1 MDKKTE
7 LRLSNAAKIQLIK
20 ELKNTVENDDCYDLG
35 SYILMI
41 QDELELLKKLDDK
54 IKNLENE
61 LGYNDECPF

>member
-7 LRLSNAAKIQLIK
+7 LRLCNAAKIQLIK
-20 ELKNTVENDDCYDLG
+20 ELKHTVNNDDVYDLC

-41 QDELELLKKLDDK
+41 QDELELLKKLDDE
-54 IKNLENE
+54 IKNLENA